1 LAFGLDRVLWLVD
14 IGWHVVL
21 DIGTVGNLVILRRQ
35 IDRAVG
41 NIKCNVGFNSVV
53 VIVKDA
59 CPAIAGASGSV
70 VKLGQSCRVEW
81 SPSRYSRH
89 RNGRSASRSY
99 RSSRTNRTLH
109 FRGLC
114 CASSGVRSAPGGRCR
129 CRSASRTKYCGA
141 RSLNGPH
148 AGGSGRKCSADFSGW
163 VEFVGK
169 IRRDETLLARLVVV
183 FVIINV
189 LGLVRLEWL
198 INFTIDR
205 HHILFRLP
213 SVLVSPVLKF
223 NSWVLS

>member
-1 LAFGLDRVLWLVD
+1 LAVGLDRVLWLVD
-14 IGWHVVL
+14 IGWHIVL

-41 NIKCNVGFNSVV
+41 YIKCNVRFNSVV

-89 RNGRSASRSY
+89 RNRSASRSY
-99 RSSRTNRTLH
+99 RSSRANRTLH
-109 FRGLC
+109 FCGLC

-129 CRSASRTKYCGA
+129 CRSASRTKYCAA

-148 AGGSGRKCSADFSGW
+148 GGSGRKCSADFSGW
-163 VEFVGK
+163 VEIVGK
-169 IRRDETLLARLVVV
+169 VRWDETLLARLVVV

-189 LGLVRLEWL
+189 LGLVRLDRM
-198 INFTIDR
+198 INFTIDQYS
-205 HHILFRLP
+205 ILFRLP
-213 SVLVSPVLKF
+213 RVLVFPVLKF
-223 NSWVLS
+223 NSWFLS